1 MIRCREM
8 MLRRV
13 VEILRINNREIIG
26 LSGETLIIRGLRV
39 TEGFLITILK
49 RGQVQMSVRNTIIQ
63 RLMAMIASMNLRTL
77 TKTIHLIQT

>member
-1 MIRCREM
+1 M

-49 RGQVQMSVRNTIIQ
+49 RGQVQMSVRNTKIQ
-63 RLMAMIASMNLRTL
+63 RLMAMIA
-77 TKTIHLIQT
+77 